1 MVSKLVD
8 EIGQFHDQVS
18 ILKQLNWDTTKILQE
33 IRNSGCLPQ
42 DSDSAYIIPDGDLDT
57 LSRVCETLPTIVV
70 IGQSLYAKVVVVN
83 ELLGEAVLPDGD
95 GVVDSE
101 SWRTIRLKFGP
112 RGVSLVLPDSYVLA
126 STLSSFEREG
136 QCVPR
141 RDLELKDDDKLD
153 PALTL
158 SVAEV
163 TLPHPLFKAGAQVIC
178 SSTGLD
184 STNEQL
190 EQKVKAFC
198 EGAVPVLIYAIEHEE
213 LSEQVK
219 IIFNNHLIVVC
230 SHAILQIKRQRYRR
244 NVLNDIHCYI
254 IATT

>member
-1 MVSKLVD
+1 MVVSRKNLPQERSQLVIGICLFAVKEAMSSKLVN
-8 EIGQFHDQVS
+8 EISQFHDQGS
-18 ILKQLNWDTTKILQE
+18 ILKQINWETTKVLQE

-42 DSDSAYIIPDGDLDT
+42 ESDSAAAHHISDDDSYA

-95 GVVDSE
+95 DVGDSK

-112 RGVSLVLPDSYVLA
+112 RSVSLVLPDSYVLA

-141 RDLELKDDDKLD
+141 SDLEVKDDEKID
-153 PALTL
+153 PALAL

-163 TLPHPLFKAGAQVIC
+163 TLPHPLLKAGAQIIC

-184 STNEQL
+184 STSDKL
-190 EQKVKAFC
+190 EQKVKTLC
-198 EGAVPVLIYAIEHEE
+198 EDAISIVIYAIEHEE
-213 LSEQVK
+213 LSEKVCH
-219 IIFNNHLIVVC
+219 IFDNLI
-230 SHAILQIKRQRYRR
+230 
-244 NVLNDIHCYI
+244 
-254 IATT
+254 